1 MVLCMEGEVG
11 WLALTGA
18 YKHYLS
24 HSIPLFLHYGLL
36 IEALLVFQFLQQI
49 ATLTFHKQVIN
60 FKHLISFADL
70 LLGGPPV
77 FLHCSFVHEA
87 SSQTS
92 CICEGFFL
100 YVPRCTCTSV

>member
-1 MVLCMEGEVG
+1 MVLCMEGEVC
-11 WLALTGA
+11 LAQNGA

-24 HSIPLFLHYGLL
+24 HPNPLFLHYGLL

-60 FKHLISFADL
+60 FKPLIIFDDL
-70 LLGGPPV
+70 LWRGPPV

-87 SSQTS
+87 TSQAS

-100 YVPRCTCTSV
+100 YVPLYTCTCI